1 MINGYNIKGQYTSFL
16 CDFPVHLD
24 RRTFRVT
31 IVSAGLD
38 QNLGI
43 TIYSEIFFFQA
54 KAQEE
59 DMGRR

>member
-1 MINGYNIKGQYTSFL
+1 MGTISNDNTHLSSAIFL
-16 CDFPVHLD
+16 CNLD
-24 RRTFRVT
+24 RKTFRVT

-43 TIYSEIFFFQA
+43 TIYSENFFFQA